1 MSVLT
6 TGTSALIA
14 FQRALSTV
22 SHNVANVNT
31 EGYSRQRVE
40 FATRTPMDHGFGY
53 VGSGVKVSDV
63 QRVADELATSRLLD
77 SGGELARLQQ
87 LSAMSGRVDKLFSD
101 TATNLAGMWSNF
113 FDSVSALSSNAASN
127 ADRENTLAQANAL
140 ATRFRQLDG
149 QLDTLNQEVNTGL
162 TGAVGEVN
170 RLASEIARLNGQI
183 GNDTSRA
190 APDLLDRRDQL
201 ISQLSEYTGATAVKQ
216 DGGFINV
223 FTPSGQA
230 LVVGTN
236 ASRLDLV
243 GDPYQPQQL
252 QLALRTPSGVTPI
265 DGKQMGG
272 RIGGMLEFRNDVLA
286 PAMAELGRIA
296 TGLAVAFNEAHRAGM
311 DLYGQMG
318 GDLFTLP
325 APSVNAH
332 AGNTGG
338 ATLQASIGD
347 LSALNG
353 QNVVL
358 RFSGGSWSAQRA
370 DTGAPVPFTGTG
382 TAADPL
388 RINGVDIVVGGAPPP
403 ADGDRFLLQPTAQVA
418 GNIGV
423 AIQDPARLAAARP
436 VKASAD
442 VDNIGTGKPGD
453 LKVTNAA
460 HANLLMP
467 ASIEFIDA
475 GQYTVDG
482 AGPFAYT
489 PGQTIAAN
497 GWSLVLDGAPAAGD
511 RFDVVATGA
520 GSSDNSNATLLAN
533 LDDARVLAGG
543 TLSLNGA
550 IGGLTT
556 SVGSAARQA
565 EYSAEAQVALHQQAL
580 DQRDSISGV
589 NLNEEAANM
598 IRLQQAYQ
606 AAAQIISTADTM
618 FQSILSAT
626 RR

>member
-1 MSVLT
+1 MSVLST
-6 TGTSALIA
+6 STSALIA

-22 SHNVANVNT
+22 SHNVANINT

-53 VGSGVKVSDV
+53 VGSGVKIADV

-77 SGGELARLQQ
+77 SSGELARLQQ
-87 LSAMSGRVDKLFSD
+87 MSAMSGRVDKLFSD
-101 TATNLAGMWSNF
+101 SATNLSGMWSNF
-113 FDSVSALSSNAASN
+113 FDSVSALSSNAASS

-140 ATRFRQLDG
+140 ATRLRQMDG
-149 QLDTLNQEVNTGL
+149 QLDGLNQEVNTGL
-162 TGAVGEVN
+162 TGAVDEVN
-170 RLASEIARLNGQI
+170 RLATEIARINGQI
-183 GNDTSRA
+183 GNDASRA
-190 APDLLDRRDQL
+190 APDMLDRRDQL
-201 ISQLSEYTGATAVKQ
+201 ISRLAEYTGATAVAQ

-230 LVVGTN
+230 LVVGTT
-236 ASRLDLV
+236 ASRLDLAP
-243 GDPYQPQQL
+243 DPYQPQQL
-252 QLALRTPSGVTPI
+252 QLALRTNAGVTPI

-272 RIGGMLEFRNDVLA
+272 RIGGLLQFRSEVLD

-296 TGLAVAFNEAHRAGM
+296 TGLAVSFNEAHRGGM

-318 GDLFTLP
+318 TDLFTLP
-325 APSVNAH
+325 SPSVNAH
-332 AGNTGG
+332 AGNTSG

-347 LSALNG
+347 VSALDG
-353 QNVVL
+353 RNVVL
-358 RFSGGSWSAQRA
+358 RFSGGAWSAQRA
-370 DTGAPVPFTGTG
+370 DTGASVPLTGTG

-388 RINGVDIVVGGAPPP
+388 RINGVDVVVGTTPPP

-418 GNIGV
+418 GGFAV
-423 AIQDPARLAAARP
+423 AIQDPSRLAAARP

-442 VDNIGTGKPGD
+442 VDNIGTGKLGE
-453 LKVTNAA
+453 LKVTDPA
-460 HANLLMP
+460 HADLLDP
-467 ASIEFIDA
+467 SSIEFIDA
-475 GQYTVDG
+475 GQYTIDG

-489 PGQTIAAN
+489 PGQAIAGN

-511 RFDVVATGA
+511 RFDVGPTGA
-520 GSSDNSNATLLAN
+520 GSSDNTNASLLAN
-533 LDDARVLAGG
+533 LDDAKVLAGG

-565 EYSAEAQVALHQQAL
+565 DYAAEAQSVLHQQAV
-580 DQRDSISGV
+580 DQRESISGV
-589 NLNEEAANM
+589 NINEEAANM
-598 IRLQQAYQ
+598 MRLQQAYQ
-606 AAAQIISTADTM
+606 AAAQLISTADSM